1 MDFQREL
8 PGVSWGSPGTSVG
21 GCHRALIEIRY
32 APPSWYTIR
41 SLTSLVKDLETMARK
56 RSNKVPVTRNGGDFR
71 FINVPVP
78 DDAYE
83 DIMDKY
89 SDADALM
96 DSFQLLMEAGYK
108 FGFALNAQNDMFI
121 CSMTDRRSD
130 SATENACLTG
140 GADSWYDALK
150 VTLYKHQVL
159 LQSDWSKAEGLDI
172 VKRRL
177 I

>member
-1 MDFQREL
+1 MDFQREI
-8 PGVSWGSPGTSVG
+8 PGVSWSSPGLSVG
-21 GCHRALIEIRY
+21 SCHRALIEVRY
-32 APPSWYTIR
+32 APPTWYTIR
-41 SLTSLVKDLETMARK
+41 SLTGLIRELEIMARK
-56 RSNKVPVTRNGGDFR
+56 RSNKVPTTKNPGEFR
-71 FINVPVP
+71 FMNVPVP

-89 SDADALM
+89 SDGDALM
-96 DSFQLLMEAGYK
+96 DSFQLLMETGYK

-121 CSMTDRRSD
+121 CSMTDRRPESP
-130 SATENACLTG
+130 TLNACLTG

-159 LQSDWSKAEGLDI
+159 LQSDWTKAEGVET